1 VLWRATLDA
10 TSGEASILFR
20 CHIGLLKLSQIIGYQ
35 IRYNHS
41 VCNNL
46 HGAAALAA
54 VKISQ
59 QRAGEFMSTAPQVE
73 STTFQEP
80 TWDAILEAHARIAPR
95 IHRTPVLTSRS
106 LNTIAGAQFFFKCD
120 NFQKTG
126 SFKIRGAANA
136 ILSLSDAE
144 AAHGIVTPS
153 SGNHGAAVACAAA
166 WRGVPAYIV
175 MPRNAPAVK
184 CRAVESYGGR
194 ITLSEPT
201 ITSRQET
208 SARVQAETGAILI
221 HPYDND
227 RIITGQATS
236 AKELLEEIPDIDAVF
251 TPVSGGGLLSGTCLS
266 AKAMRADIRIIGCE
280 PARAD
285 DAYRSLATGVLQSLD
300 SSDTIADGLR
310 ASLAPRTFA
319 ILRRHLDRVLL
330 VSEEEIIAAMR
341 LVWERMKIIIEP
353 SSAVAIAPL
362 LRPGAVAELNLSAR
376 ADGSAPKLGVIFSG
390 GNVDFSALP
399 F

>member
-1 VLWRATLDA
+1 MR
-10 TSGEASILFR
+10 TS
-20 CHIGLLKLSQIIGYQ
+20 
-35 IRYNHS
+35 
-41 VCNNL
+41 
-46 HGAAALAA
+46 
-54 VKISQ
+54 
-59 QRAGEFMSTAPQVE
+59 PQVE
-73 STTFQEP
+73 STNYRPP
-80 TWDAILEAHARIAPR
+80 TWDAIREAHARIAPR
-95 IHRTPVLTSRS
+95 IHRTPVFTSQS

-136 ILSLSDAE
+136 ILSLTGAE

-175 MPRNAPAVK
+175 MPKNSSPVK

-194 ITLSEPT
+194 ITFSEPT

-208 SARVQAETGAILI
+208 SSRVQAETGAILI

-227 RIITGQATS
+227 FIITGQATA
-236 AKELLEEIPDIDAVF
+236 AKEMLEEVPDLDAIF
-251 TPVSGGGLLSGTCLS
+251 APVSGGGLLSGTCLS
-266 AKAMRADIRIIGCE
+266 AKAIRPDIHVFGCE

-285 DAYRSLATGVLQSLD
+285 DAYRSLTTGTLQSLD

-330 VSEEEIIAAMR
+330 VTEDEIIAAMH
-341 LVWERMKIIIEP
+341 LIWERMKIIIEP

-362 LRPGAVAELNLSAR
+362 LRPNAVTALNLPASPNGAP
-376 ADGSAPKLGVIFSG
+376 PKLGVIFSG

>member
-1 VLWRATLDA
+1 
-10 TSGEASILFR
+10 
-20 CHIGLLKLSQIIGYQ
+20 
-35 IRYNHS
+35 
-41 VCNNL
+41 
-46 HGAAALAA
+46 
-54 VKISQ
+54 
-59 QRAGEFMSTAPQVE
+59 MSTAPHIE
-73 STTFQEP
+73 SPSYQPP
-80 TWDAILEAHARIAPR
+80 TWDAIREAHKRIAAR
-95 IHRTPVLTSRS
+95 IHRTPVLTSQS
-106 LNTIAGAQFFFKCD
+106 LEAIAGAQFFFKCD

-136 ILSLSDAE
+136 ILSLTDAE

-184 CRAVESYGGR
+184 CRAVEGYGGH
-194 ITLSEPT
+194 ITFSEPT

-208 SARVQAETGAILI
+208 SRRVQAETGAILI

-227 RIITGQATS
+227 RIITGQATA
-236 AKELLEEIPDIDAVF
+236 AKELLEEVPDIDTVF
-251 TPVSGGGLLSGTCLS
+251 APVSGGGLLSGTCLA
-266 AKAMRADIRIIGCE
+266 AKAMRPEIRIVGCE

-285 DAYRSLATGVLQSLD
+285 DAYRSLTTGTLQALD

-319 ILRRHLDRVLL
+319 ILRRQLDRVLL

-362 LRPGAVAELNLSAR
+362 LRPGAVAELNLPAR
-376 ADGSAPKLGVIFSG
+376 ADGAPPKLGVIFSG
-390 GNVDFSALP
+390 GNVDLSALP

>member
-1 VLWRATLDA
+1 
-10 TSGEASILFR
+10 
-20 CHIGLLKLSQIIGYQ
+20 
-35 IRYNHS
+35 
-41 VCNNL
+41 
-46 HGAAALAA
+46 
-54 VKISQ
+54 
-59 QRAGEFMSTAPQVE
+59 MSTAPQVE
-73 STTFQEP
+73 SANYQPP
-80 TWDAILEAHARIAPR
+80 TWDAIREAHARIAPR
-95 IHRTPVLTSRS
+95 IHRTPVLTSQS
-106 LNTIAGAQFFFKCD
+106 LDAIAAAQFFFKCD

-136 ILSLSDAE
+136 ILSLTDAE
-144 AAHGIVTPS
+144 AARGIVTPS

-175 MPRNAPAVK
+175 MPKNAPAVK
-184 CRAVESYGGR
+184 CRAVENYGGR
-194 ITLSEPT
+194 ITFSEPT

-227 RIITGQATS
+227 RIIAGQATA
-236 AKELLEEIPDIDAVF
+236 AKELLEEVPDIDAVF
-251 TPVSGGGLLSGTCLS
+251 APVSGGGLLSGTCLS
-266 AKAMRADIRIIGCE
+266 AKAIRADIHIFGCE

-285 DAYRSLATGVLQSLD
+285 DAYRSLTTGTLQSLD

-319 ILRRHLDRVLL
+319 ILQRHLNRVLL

-362 LRPGAVAELNLSAR
+362 LRPGVIASLNLPAR
-376 ADGSAPKLGVIFSG
+376 ADGAPPKLGVIFSG

>member
-1 VLWRATLDA
+1 
-10 TSGEASILFR
+10 
-20 CHIGLLKLSQIIGYQ
+20 
-35 IRYNHS
+35 
-41 VCNNL
+41 
-46 HGAAALAA
+46 
-54 VKISQ
+54 
-59 QRAGEFMSTAPQVE
+59 MSTAPQVE
-73 STTFQEP
+73 STNFQPP
-80 TWDAILEAHARIAPR
+80 TWNDIQEAHARIASH
-95 IHRTPVLTSRS
+95 IHRTPVLTSHS
-106 LNTIAGAQFFFKCD
+106 LDAMAGAQFFFKCD

-136 ILSLSDAE
+136 ILSLTEAE

-175 MPRNAPAVK
+175 MPKNAPAVK

-194 ITLSEPT
+194 ITFSEPT

-236 AKELLEEIPDIDAVF
+236 AKEFLEEVSDLDAVF
-251 TPVSGGGLLSGTCLS
+251 TPVSGGGLLSGSCLS
-266 AKAMRADIRIIGCE
+266 AHAIRADIRVIGCE

-285 DAYRSLATGVLQSLD
+285 DAYRSLASGILQSLD

-310 ASLAPRTFA
+310 ASLAPRTFS

-362 LRPGAVAELNLSAR
+362 VRPGAVSELHLTAR
-376 ADGSAPKLGVIFSG
+376 ADGKPPKLGIIFSG
-390 GNVDFSALP
+390 GNVDLSALP
-399 F
+399 W